1 MFVSNLKYGDGIKNA
16 NLLVM
21 KFGPD
26 SQIARVIELQN
37 ALTEAGF
44 LKGEATGYFGVNTLK
59 AVKKYQKANSINPTG
74 FVGEKTRA
82 ALRSQFC
89 NSGDINT
96 KPPICDYAAPP
107 TGCNYVKGSEYS
119 SVTQCGMILKC
130 DIVSGSENKIKDCP
144 AEKIINQMP
153 VMCVRAPCP
162 AIDNS
167 YYIYKGARKEISDFD
182 ANYVKN
188 NCSVKESVVY

>member
-1 MFVSNLKYGDGIKNA
+1 MNIKNILSSLLLASTLSFAFATTLIENNNINTTTRVGCFMFVSNLKYGDGIKNA

-44 LKGEATGYFGVNTLK
+44 LKGGVTGYFGVNTLK

-107 TGCNYVKGSEYS
+107 TGCNYVKGPEYS
-119 SVTQCGMILKC
+119 SITQCGMVLSC
-130 DIVSGSENKIKDCP
+130 NKD
-144 AEKIINQMP
+144 P
-153 VMCVRAPCP
+153 V
-162 AIDNS
+162 
-167 YYIYKGARKEISDFD
+167 
-182 ANYVKN
+182 VK
-188 NCSVKESVVY
+188 